1 MCEFCGE
8 RDTVI
13 HFFVHCPVARN
24 VWKEAEKVIVQLTSK
39 SVHLSDRVIMTGLP
53 PEETSLSKK
62 DLNTMNYICL
72 IGKHTISKY
81 KFERVGKVNIMFERE
96 LWIRN
101 IKSECNQFI

>member
-13 HFFVHCPVARN
+13 HFFVHCPVARD

-39 SVHLSDRVIMTGLP
+39 TTDLSDKVIMTGLSSQ
-53 PEETSLSKK
+53 EATLSKK
-62 DLNTMNYICL
+62 DLNTLNYICL
-72 IGKHTISKY
+72 IAKHTISKY
-81 KFERVGKVNIMFERE
+81 KFERVGKANILFERE

-101 IKSECNQFI
+101 IK

>member
-1 MCEFCGE
+1 MKKRTSEMCEFCGE

-13 HFFVHCPVARN
+13 HFFVRCPVARD

-39 SVHLSDRVIMTGLP
+39 AVHLSDKMIMAGLP
-53 PEETSLSKK
+53 SEEASFSKK
-62 DLNTMNYICL
+62 DLNKINYICL

-81 KFERVGKVNIMFERE
+81 KFEKVGKVSILFERE

-101 IKSECNQFI
+101 IK